1 MMVSQRLQNQ
11 IFSEGAGPD
20 VKIIPIESVDK
31 EVIMD
36 PEYFEE
42 LLRYKEVVEQVMD
55 EEMVRLA
62 AERKDDAA
70 DIPLDRVIG
79 DNFGFDEI
87 KAEMDRIG
95 VDDEE

>member
-1 MMVSQRLQNQ
+1 
-11 IFSEGAGPD
+11 
-20 VKIIPIESVDK
+20 
-31 EVIMD
+31 MD

-79 DNFGFDEI
+79 DKFGFDEI